1 MSPHHSRVVSPSGPD
16 RPPARPLGPAQV
28 CGIAVFPLLGT
39 ALTMHGMPVGDV
51 LGLLAGCGAIGAL
64 TTAAAGGGRALLS
77 TLAAAA
83 VCAASDTEHGTR

>member
-1 MSPHHSRVVSPSGPD
+1 
-16 RPPARPLGPAQV
+16 
-28 CGIAVFPLLGT
+28 
-39 ALTMHGMPVGDV
+39 MPVGDV

-83 VCAASDTEHGTR
+83 VRAASDTEHGTR